1 MNKKNKL
8 PSGVEIPKT
17 LRETIYNYLK
27 VGIVNGTIK
36 SGQRVIEKEIASLFA
51 VSTTPVREAVL
62 RLGAEG
68 YIDIDSHRKAIV
80 KEVSFEELKNI
91 LQVLAAIDQLTT
103 DQVIDHIQSE
113 SVDMIEK
120 MTANM
125 KRFCKPAT
133 VEKYLEANVAIH
145 NKIWESLPN
154 KILENTLLFVH
165 GQLLRYN
172 HARNITFQ
180 KPGVLENS
188 MKEHEKI
195 LEALKER
202 NKKELRSIQKKHW
215 RTPKNYIS
223 HMYKSDKYPQGGE
236 THKFL

>member
-1 MNKKNKL
+1 MNKENSL
-8 PSGVEIPKT
+8 PSGTEIPKT
-17 LRETIYNYLK
+17 LSETIYNYLK
-27 VGIVNGTIK
+27 DGIVRGNIK
-36 SGQRVIEKEIASLFA
+36 SGQRVIEKEIASHFG

-91 LQVLAAIDQLTT
+91 FQVLAAIDQLAA
-103 DQVIDHIQSE
+103 DQVIDHIQPE
-113 SVDMIEK
+113 SVYLLEK
-120 MTANM
+120 MTVNM

-145 NKIWESLPN
+145 NKIWESLQN
-154 KILENTLLFVH
+154 KVLEKTLLFVH

-180 KPGVLENS
+180 KPGVLEDS
-188 MKEHEKI
+188 MKDHEKI
-195 LEALKER
+195 LEALKDR
-202 NKKELRSIQKKHW
+202 NKKELRRIQKKHW
-215 RTPKNYIS
+215 STFK
-223 HMYKSDKYPQGGE
+223 KYF
-236 THKFL
+236 THVQNQ